1 MALAAL
7 EGGMGTLEV
16 PVASPLPIAPDLVV
30 PDVPTAPVELVE
42 GLVVE
47 PIGTRVSSVFLLQ
60 PPNARAAANASAIAL
75 ADLSADACI
84 YVSFDQLEWLN
95 SSQLPIYLRLHHC
108 LNETSAQGNVGI
120 FRAAY

>member
-75 ADLSADACI
+75 ADLRVDACI
-84 YVSFDQLEWLN
+84 YVSFDQLEWLHSN
-95 SSQLPIYLRLHHC
+95 P
-108 LNETSAQGNVGI
+108 
-120 FRAAY
+120 

>member
-30 PDVPTAPVELVE
+30 PDVPTAPVELVD
-42 GLVVE
+42 GLVAE

-95 SSQLPIYLRLHHC
+95 SSQLPIYLRRHRSPH
-108 LNETSAQGNVGI
+108 ETPAQAHVGSC
-120 FRAAY
+120 RAAY